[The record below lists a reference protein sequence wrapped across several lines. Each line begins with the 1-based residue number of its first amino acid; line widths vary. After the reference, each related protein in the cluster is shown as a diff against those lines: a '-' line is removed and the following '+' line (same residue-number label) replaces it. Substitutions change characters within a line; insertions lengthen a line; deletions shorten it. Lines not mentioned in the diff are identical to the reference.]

1 MTKGIKRYNLAL
13 PTELFDALQDEADK
27 NGTTVVDLIRK
38 FIKLGLFAA
47 TVTKD
52 EDAELII
59 RQGDSEKTIVIF

>member
-13 PTELFDALQDEADK
+13 PKELFDALQEEADK

-47 TVTKD
+47 AVTED
-52 EDAELII
+52 DDAELIV
-59 RQGDSEKTIVIF
+59 RQGDSEKQIVIF